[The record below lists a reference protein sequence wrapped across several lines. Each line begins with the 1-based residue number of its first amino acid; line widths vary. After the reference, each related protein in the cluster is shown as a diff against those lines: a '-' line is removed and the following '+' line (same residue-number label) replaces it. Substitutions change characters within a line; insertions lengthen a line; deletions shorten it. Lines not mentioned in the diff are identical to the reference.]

1 MIKRIFNAISRRLA
15 GIAPAQTRSVDGSE
29 TAGTSVKTYSGHQQG
44 IHHRLIDKAALDTV
58 FSLKRAGYE
67 AYLVGGAVRDLM
79 LGIEPKDFDIA
90 TNASPDQVKQ
100 VFRHRCQLIGRRF
113 RLAHIRYG
121 RLIIEVATF
130 RGDQENG
137 HPARQVDDSG
147 RLLRDNV
154 YGTMDEDVWR
164 RDFTINA
171 LYYDP
176 KRDVVIDYVAGREDL
191 YAGQIALIGDPWVRY
206 REDPVRMIRA
216 VRFAAKL
223 GFNLAPSA
231 EKPIGELGVLLKEV
245 SNARMF
251 DEVLKLFHSGSAILV
266 FEKLRHYDLF
276 KHLFPLTDAI
286 LASEKEQFPR
296 QLVIE
301 ALQSTDRRIAEDKPV
316 NPAFLFAA
324 MLWEPMMQARHD
336 YLQEGLSPQDA
347 FFAAAG
353 DVLHVQCAHTSI
365 PKRFTA
371 QVRDI
376 WNLQFR
382 LHKRFGDRAAVLRAH
397 PRFRAAYDF
406 IGIRLAA
413 GETELEDLFD
423 WWTQYQEKDSLEQVR
438 FANQMIRDIKPV
450 RSKRS
455 NRNFYRKK
463 SSHSANDD

>member
-15 GIAPAQTRSVDGSE
+15 RITPEQTREVKGDE
-29 TAGTSVKTYSGHQQG
+29 LVGTNVQTYSGHQQG
-44 IHHRLIDKAALDTV
+44 IHHRLIAKPALDTV
-58 FSLKRAGYE
+58 FSLKRAGYD

-79 LGIEPKDFDIA
+79 LGIEPKDFDIV
-90 TNASPDQVKQ
+90 TNASPDQVKK

-113 RLAHIRYG
+113 RLAHVRYG
-121 RLIIEVATF
+121 RLVIEVATF
-130 RGDQENG
+130 RGGQDDSD
-137 HPARQVDDSG
+137 PARQVDESG
-147 RLLRDNV
+147 RLVRDNV

-176 KRDVVIDYVAGREDL
+176 KRDQVIDYVAGHADL
-191 YAGQIALIGDPWVRY
+191 QAGQIALIGDPWVRY

-223 GFNLAPSA
+223 GFNLAPTTEA
-231 EKPIGELGVLLKEV
+231 PIAELGSLLKEV

-251 DEVLKLFHSGSAILV
+251 DEVLKLFHSGAAIIV

-276 KHLFPLTDAI
+276 KHLFPLTDDV
-286 LASEKEQFPR
+286 LATESEHFPR
-296 QLVIE
+296 QFVMA

-324 MLWEPMMQARHD
+324 MLWEPMMQARQD
-336 YLQEGLSPQDA
+336 YLAEGLSPQDA
-347 FFAAAG
+347 MYAAAG
-353 DVLHVQCAHTSI
+353 DVLNIQCSHTAV

-371 QVRDI
+371 QIRDI

-382 LHKRFGDRAAVLRAH
+382 LHKRFGDRAATLRAH

-406 IGIRLAA
+406 IGIRVAA
-413 GETELEDLFD
+413 GETELTELFD
-423 WWTQYQEKDSLEQVR
+423 WWTEYQDKDALEQVR
-438 FANQMIRDIKPV
+438 FAHDVKKGAKP
-450 RSKRS
+450 RRHKRS

-463 SSHSANDD
+463 SDQFNAHD

>member
-15 GIAPAQTRSVDGSE
+15 RITPEQTREVTGAEMS
-29 TAGTSVKTYSGHQQG
+29 GTNVQTYSGHQQG

-58 FSLKRAGYE
+58 FSLKRAGYD

-79 LGIEPKDFDIA
+79 LGIEPKDFDIV

-113 RLAHIRYG
+113 RLAHVRYG

-130 RGDQENG
+130 RGGQDDN
-137 HPARQVDDSG
+137 HPARQIDDTG

-176 KRDVVIDYVAGREDL
+176 KRDVVIDYVGGREDL
-191 YAGQIALIGDPWVRY
+191 QAAQIALIGDPWVRY

-231 EKPIGELGVLLKEV
+231 EAPIAELGGLLKEV
-245 SNARMF
+245 SNARLF
-251 DEVLKLFHSGSAILV
+251 DEVLKLFHSGAAILV

-286 LASEKEQFPR
+286 LATENEYFPR

-316 NPAFLFAA
+316 NPAFLFTA
-324 MLWEPMMQARHD
+324 MLWEPMMQARQD
-336 YLQEGLSPQDA
+336 YLDDGLSPQDA
-347 FFAAAG
+347 LFAAAG
-353 DVLHVQCAHTSI
+353 DVLHIQCSHTAV

-382 LHKRFGDRAAVLRAH
+382 LHKRFGDRAAALRAH

-406 IGIRLAA
+406 IGIRVAA
-413 GETELEDLFD
+413 GETELKDLFD
-423 WWTQYQEKDSLEQVR
+423 WWTAYQEKDPLEQIR
-438 FANQMIRDIKPV
+438 FANQMVRDAKPE
-450 RSKRS
+450 RRKRS

-463 SSHSANDD
+463 SDQSGAHD